1 MLSRRLEPG
10 EDAVSCALRETWEEL
25 GIPRPAVEVVAELDW
40 LTHQGGF
47 VLYPVLGIVSPE
59 AAERLHPGPAEV
71 KETFFVP
78 VDWLRAHPPE
88 VYAYPLIPRV
98 GEDFPYARIGFPQG
112 YRWPGGGAHL
122 RLGGTG
128 HLGPDRPHHPP
139 PAGGYAMRAPE
150 RLGPYVYRQSDTCFP
165 LGGDSLALAAFA
177 SVRRGD
183 RVCDL
188 GCGAGALLL
197 LLAARVSPLV
207 LSGVEYCP
215 EDAALAHQNLAENGL
230 EGAVYTGDLRAVCKT
245 LPAGGFS
252 VAVSNPPYFKAGSG
266 GCGGPARMEGDCAL
280 EDWCAAAGRLLKNGG
295 RFALVH
301 RPERL
306 CDLFAALRSAGLE
319 PKRLRLLQHGPDCPP
334 SAVLL
339 EAVRQG
345 RPGLE
350 ILPTLLS
357 NRR

>member
-1 MLSRRLEPG
+1 
-10 EDAVSCALRETWEEL
+10 
-25 GIPRPAVEVVAELDW
+25 
-40 LTHQGGF
+40 
-47 VLYPVLGIVSPE
+47 
-59 AAERLHPGPAEV
+59 
-71 KETFFVP
+71 
-78 VDWLRAHPPE
+78 
-88 VYAYPLIPRV
+88 
-98 GEDFPYARIGFPQG
+98 
-112 YRWPGGGAHL
+112 
-122 RLGGTG
+122 
-128 HLGPDRPHHPP
+128 
-139 PAGGYAMRAPE
+139 MRAPE

-188 GCGAGALLL
+188 GCGAGAL
-197 LLAARVSPLV
+197 A

-215 EDAALAHQNLAENGL
+215 EDAAMARQNLAENGL
-230 EGAVYTGDLRAVCKT
+230 EGAICTGDLCAVCKT

-252 VAVSNPPYFKAGSG
+252 LAISNPPYFKAGSG